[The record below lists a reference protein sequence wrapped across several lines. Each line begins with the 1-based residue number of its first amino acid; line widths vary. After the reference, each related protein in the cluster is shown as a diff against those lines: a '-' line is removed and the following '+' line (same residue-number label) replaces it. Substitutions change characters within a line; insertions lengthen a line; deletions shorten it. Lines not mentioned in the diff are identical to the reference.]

1 MAQYLFWSRTCL
13 STEPFLVLL
22 LLRLLMAVC
31 QLASEWV
38 QPVGGELE
46 GRSQSISPLTFMPLE
61 DALARVV
68 CLPQLHSST
77 TYNSNVEPPSLADPN
92 HWAPITSN
100 LCPPSLRV
108 ILTACSCQTLA
119 CLLIPRLA
127 SQLLHH
133 LCSQFFLCFE
143 YSEWLC
149 FPYWALTDITL

>member
-1 MAQYLFWSRTCL
+1 
-13 STEPFLVLL
+13 
-22 LLRLLMAVC
+22 MAVC
-31 QLASEWV
+31 QLASDWV

-77 TYNSNVEPPSLADPN
+77 TYNSNVEPLSLADPN

-100 LCPPSLRV
+100 LCLPSLRV

-143 YSEWLC
+143 YSEWFVLSLLG
-149 FPYWALTDITL
+149 PDWYNSLEIGLKREGEKKRKPVYH